1 MGLNLL
7 SLHLN
12 YVVLTMNRTGEAIL
26 KACTLLL
33 AALSPRLFAKPFLR
47 AIALLAAVLPI
58 ASSFAPIV
66 RGSTPSDPSSSAD
79 AKVGPPESVTVAIP
93 GPLRSFLRM
102 AGISQKVT
110 PDEVMPLLAR
120 NVFVLGYEGEWSKGR
135 PSEFLV
141 LLNRYVQQ
149 ARELVTLAGS
159 SGVIHVSTCDD
170 AKPLLKILGY
180 RTRADCGQ
188 PAAYLE
194 TADPQRAFLTI
205 DSGFPLPDLEKSLQE
220 GRAFNYSFE
229 MSRVP
234 SPPVEVD
241 WAKKG
246 KKTDVL
252 DMLLSDPGVA
262 RFYWALARMD
272 AETLSSLRQ
281 SNALRKM
288 VPLAPILDFYGTH
301 LCIRSGHVVLGR
313 REP

>member
-1 MGLNLL
+1 MCRIVALL
-7 SLHLN
+7 
-12 YVVLTMNRTGEAIL
+12 V
-26 KACTLLL
+26 
-33 AALSPRLFAKPFLR
+33 AALS
-47 AIALLAAVLPI
+47 IG
-58 ASSFAPIV
+58 SSLAPIV
-66 RGSTPSDPSSSAD
+66 RGTTPPDPRSSAD
-79 AKVGPPESVTVAIP
+79 AKVAPSDSATVAIP

-102 AGISQKVT
+102 AGISQKVE
-110 PDEVMPLLAR
+110 PDEVVPLLAR
-120 NVFVLGYEGEWSKGR
+120 NVFVLGYEGEWAKGR

-159 SGVIHVSTCDD
+159 GGVIHVSNCDD

-194 TADPQRAFLTI
+194 TADAQRAFLTI

-220 GRAFNYSFE
+220 GRPFNYSFV

-234 SPPVEVD
+234 SPPVDIE
-241 WAKKG
+241 WARKS
-246 KKTDVL
+246 KKTDVVDL
-252 DMLLSDPGVA
+252 LLSDPGVA

-281 SNALRKM
+281 SNTLKKM
-288 VPLAPILDFYGTH
+288 VPEAAILDFYGTH
-301 LCIRSGHVVLGR
+301 ICIRSGHVVVPGGPVAAPAWKDLVGANPDAPG
-313 REP
+313 EFIPKLLAKDNGWLAA